1 MHFCSV
7 CNNMYYIRLK
17 NENENNLIY
26 YCRNCG
32 NEEENFSQET
42 IILSSTQFKKSDKQ
56 FSYYI
61 NQYTKMDPTLPRVN
75 DIQCPNEDCPGVKD
89 ISKKEII
96 YLRYD
101 ESQMKYVYLCA
112 SCENTWQIQK
122 DY

>member
-1 MHFCSV
+1 MHFCSI
-7 CNNMYYIRLK
+7 CENMYYIRLK
-17 NENENNLIY
+17 DENENKLIY

-42 IILSSTQFKKSDKQ
+42 IVLSSSQFKKSDKQ
-56 FSYYI
+56 FHYYI

-75 DIQCPNEDCPGVKD
+75 DINCPNESCLGNKEG
-89 ISKKEII
+89 KNKEII

-112 SCENTWQIQK
+112 TCDNAWQIQK